1 MPKIWTT
8 LNGEKR
14 GWPKIKSDTV
24 TSSEEKL

>member
-1 MPKIWTT
+1 MPKTWTT

-14 GWPKIKSDTV
+14 GWPKIKSDTF